1 MGRLLC
7 LYDHLYRGKLPIQ
20 WLEIVFLLRVQIINM
35 YPFQNTHVRV
45 IKGSSDHIANLYD
58 I

>member
-20 WLEIVFLLRVQIINM
+20 WLEIVFLSRVQIINM
-35 YPFQNTHVRV
+35 YPFQNTHV
-45 IKGSSDHIANLYD
+45 IKGSPYHIANLYD